1 MQFLVLGYDGKDDD
15 ALDRRLAVRKQH
27 LAVGDRLAADGT
39 LLFAAAILDANST
52 MIGSM
57 LVLDFPSRA
66 ELDAWLNVEPYVT
79 GDVWR
84 QIEISPVRVGRSVIG
99 APR

>member
-39 LLFAAAILDANST
+39 LLFAAAILDVNAT

>member
-1 MQFLVLGYDGKDDD
+1 MQFMVLGYDGKDDD
-15 ALDRRLAVRKQH
+15 ALDRRLAVREQH

-39 LLFAAAILDANST
+39 LLFAAAILDANET

-57 LVLDFPSRA
+57 LILDFPSRV
-66 ELDAWLNVEPYVT
+66 ELDAWLDVEPYVT

-84 QIEISPVRVGRSVIG
+84 HIEISPVRVGRSVIG

>member
-1 MQFLVLGYDGKDDD
+1 MQFMVLGYDGKDDD
-15 ALDRRLAVRKQH
+15 ALARRLAVREQH

-39 LLFAAAILDANST
+39 LLFAAAILDANAT

-57 LVLDFPSRA
+57 LVLDFPSRV
-66 ELDAWLNVEPYVT
+66 ELDAWLAAEPYVT

-84 QIEISPVRVGRSVIG
+84 EVEISPVRVGRSVIG
-99 APR
+99 ARR

>member
-1 MQFLVLGYDGKDDD
+1 
-15 ALDRRLAVRKQH
+15 
-27 LAVGDRLAADGT
+27 
-39 LLFAAAILDANST
+39 LLFAAAILDANAT
-52 MIGSM
+52 MTGSM
-57 LVLDFPSRA
+57 LVLDFPSRV
-66 ELDAWLNVEPYVT
+66 ELEAWLDVEPYVT